1 MVVFAARDPLS
12 KDIYVCLL
20 CLEEICLQSGDKW
33 LPLWQLSH
41 LIIVIAIVIVFVFV
55 FALSCVFVFAFFC
68 VFVFV
73 WVMLTNDSVLWQ
85 LPLTPSF
92 FLSHLIFSSIW
103 PHFSLF
109 MALSASQTIVF
120 FIPELHS
127 SHSWPIFTFVHGF
140 TEYKARDSHSW
151 TTVWLLIRGVQISY
165 HKY

>member
-41 LIIVIAIVIVFVFV
+41 LIIVIAIVI
-55 FALSCVFVFAFFC
+55 VFVFAFFC

-120 FIPELHS
+120 LFLSSILHTLGLFSLLCMALQNIKQGTVIPGPQYGYL
-127 SHSWPIFTFVHGF
+127 
-140 TEYKARDSHSW
+140 
-151 TTVWLLIRGVQISY
+151 
-165 HKY
+165 

>member
-41 LIIVIAIVIVFVFV
+41 LIIVIAIVIVVVFV
-55 FALSCVFVFAFFC
+55 FALSCVFVFAFFCVFVFAFFC

-109 MALSASQTIVF
+109 MALSASQTIGFLFLSSILHTLGLFALLCMALQNIKQGTV
-120 FIPELHS
+120 IPG
-127 SHSWPIFTFVHGF
+127 P
-140 TEYKARDSHSW
+140 
-151 TTVWLLIRGVQISY
+151 Q
-165 HKY
+165 